1 MNMQVDKVMEN
12 LRKNNMAVHFV
23 PSKADVVPLLESL
36 LPKGAS
42 VAVGGSVTLNE
53 TGVLDLLRNG
63 NYTFYDRYAAGLSAE
78 QKRDV
83 FLKSFGVDVY
93 LSSSNA
99 VTEQGELYNV
109 DGTGNR
115 IAAIAYGPEKVIIVV
130 GVNKIV
136 ADLDEAVKRVK
147 TCAAPPNAKR
157 LNFETYCM
165 HAGHCMKT
173 DGTMTEGCAADQ
185 RICCSY
191 LISGFQRVKDRIQVI
206 LVGEDCG
213 Y

>member
-1 MNMQVDKVMEN
+1 
-12 LRKNNMAVHFV
+12 MAADYV
-23 PSKADVVPLLESL
+23 PTKAQVVPLVESL
-36 LPKGAS
+36 LS
-42 VAVGGSVTLNE
+42 ERDTVAVGGSVTLKE
-53 TGVLDLLRNG
+53 TGVMDLLRTG
-63 NYTFYDRYAAGLSAE
+63 KYTFYDRYAEGLTNE
-78 QKRDV
+78 QKKDI

-93 LSSSNA
+93 FSSSNA
-99 VTEQGELYNV
+99 ITEQGELYNV

-115 IAAIAYGPEKVIIVV
+115 IAAIAYGPQRVIIVA

-136 ADLDEAVKRVK
+136 ADIDEAVRRVK

-165 HAGHCMKT
+165 HAGECMKAN
-173 DGTMTEGCAADQ
+173 GTMTEGCATDA

-191 LISGFQRVKDRIQVI
+191 LISGFQRVKNRIHVI
-206 LVGEDCG
+206 LVGEECG